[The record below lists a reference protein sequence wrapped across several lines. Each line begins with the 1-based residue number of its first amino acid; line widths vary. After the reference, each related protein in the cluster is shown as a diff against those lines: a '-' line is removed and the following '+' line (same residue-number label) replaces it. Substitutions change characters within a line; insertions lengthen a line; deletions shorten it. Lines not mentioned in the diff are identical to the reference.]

1 MTGLAAAEVTE
12 DRLLG
17 GRVRLRQPAAGY
29 RAAIDPVFLAA
40 AVPAGRQ
47 SGSQS
52 GGRGGAPMTVLDLGC
67 GVGAAALCLLAR
79 LPEVKVTG
87 LEVQPHL
94 AALARDNAALNGWSE
109 RFRVVEG
116 DLRDPGPLA
125 RGAPGEAGF
134 DAGAGFDEVL
144 CNPPHHPAEAPAAPD
159 PAKAVAT
166 RESGAALDD
175 WVAAALNQARRK
187 GAVTFVHRADRLAD
201 LLAALRGRA
210 GGTAVFPLWAKAGQ
224 PARRV
229 LVRARKGLGAPLT
242 LAAGLVLHEAN
253 GRFTPAAD
261 RVLRHGQ
268 GLAL

>member
-1 MTGLAAAEVTE
+1 MTGPAAAEVTE

-17 GRVRLRQPAAGY
+17 GRVRLRQPASGY

-40 AVPAGRQ
+40 AVAAG
-47 SGSQS
+47 GQS
-52 GGRGGAPMTVLDLGC
+52 GGRGGGPTTVLDLGC

-79 LPEVKVTG
+79 LPEAQATG
-87 LEVQPHL
+87 LEVQPNL
-94 AALARDNAALNGWSE
+94 AALARDNAALNGWAE
-109 RFRVVEG
+109 RFRVVDG

-125 RGAPGEAGF
+125 RGARAE
-134 DAGAGFDEVL
+134 AGFDEVL

-175 WVAAALNQARRK
+175 WVAAALGHARRK
-187 GAVTFVHRADRLAD
+187 GAVTFIHRADRLAD
-201 LLAALRGRA
+201 LLTALQGRA
-210 GGTAVFPLWAKAGQ
+210 GSAVVFPLWAKAGQ

-229 LVRARKGLGAPLT
+229 LVRARKGLSAPLS
-242 LAAGLVLHEAN
+242 LAAGLVLHQAD

-261 RVLRHGQ
+261 RVLRDGQ